1 MWRVQSLSSRNETRP
16 SRPLHSKRPQA
27 RLLGNPIESM
37 TKPSIKTIVKA
48 KDEAPSAL
56 DNSKDLLTAAMKDA
70 KTEHHNETK
79 KRDWRVSTGSLL
91 LDVATGGIRPSL
103 TRLCGVNNGGKT
115 PQMLEIVRN
124 ILKDVPK
131 SKALWVIAEGRGLS
145 AENMARCGLKF
156 VTKAEDWEPGTVFVL
171 YTNIFELVIKVIKDL
186 VKDNPNDN
194 VYAFVI
200 DSVDGLML
208 RDDALKEI
216 TESNRVA
223 GVPMLAKKML
233 QSLSLGMFTYGHW
246 MGLISQV
253 TAEIKLDPYSKAPNR
268 GGMFSGG
275 NSLLHGSDVIIQYE
289 PSYPGDFILD
299 GAGKMNDGKTK
310 PIGQNVKVTLVKSM
324 IETSR
329 KTTVVYPIRYGR
341 KPSGIWVEREIADM
355 VLAWGLATRTGAWI
369 AFTPAIRAELKDKG
383 IEIPEKVQ
391 GLDNLYALFEENRAA
406 TEYLFGKFG
415 EMLSAAPSK

>member
-1 MWRVQSLSSRNETRP
+1 MSVTKAPKTPKKEEAVESSTNDNSQTLLSS
-16 SRPLHSKRPQA
+16 
-27 RLLGNPIESM
+27 
-37 TKPSIKTIVKA
+37 
-48 KDEAPSAL
+48 
-56 DNSKDLLTAAMKDA
+56 AMKEA

-91 LDVATGGIRPSL
+91 LDAATGGIKPSL
-103 TRLCGVNNGGKT
+103 VRLCGVNNGGKT
-115 PQMLEIVRN
+115 PQMLEFVRN

-145 AENMARCGLKF
+145 DENKSRCGLKF
-156 VTKAEDWEPGTVFVL
+156 VTDPAEWVDGTIFVL
-171 YTNIFELVIKVIKDL
+171 YTNIFELVIKIIKDL

-208 RDDALKEI
+208 RDDAAKDI

-275 NSLLHGSDVIIQYE
+275 NSLLHGSDLILQYE
-289 PSYPGDFILD
+289 PAFLGDFILD

-310 PIGQNVKVTLVKSM
+310 PIGQNVKVTMVKSM
-324 IETSR
+324 VEATR
-329 KTTVVYPIRYGR
+329 KTTVIYPIKYGR

-355 VLAWGLATRTGAWI
+355 ILMMGLANRGGSWI
-369 AFTPAIRAELKDKG
+369 SFHPTLLKECEEAGLEL
-383 IEIPEKVQ
+383 PEKVQ
-391 GLDNLYALFEENRAA
+391 GVEKLYSLFEENEKL
-406 TEYLFGKFG
+406 TDYMFSKFNK
-415 EMLSAAPSK
+415 MLASPAS

>member
-1 MWRVQSLSSRNETRP
+1 
-16 SRPLHSKRPQA
+16 
-27 RLLGNPIESM
+27 M
-37 TKPSIKTIVKA
+37 TKQASTKTMVKPKMEDESIV
-48 KDEAPSAL
+48 
-56 DNSKDLLTAAMKDA
+56 DNSKSLLESAMKEA

-91 LDVATGGIRPSL
+91 LDAATGGIKPSL
-103 TRLCGVNNGGKT
+103 VRLCGVNNGGKT
-115 PQMLEIVRN
+115 PQMLEFVRN
-124 ILKDVPK
+124 IVKDVPK

-145 AENMARCGLKF
+145 EENRARCGLKF
-156 VTKAEDWEPGTVFVL
+156 VTDPAEWEDGTVFVL

-186 VKDNPNDN
+186 VKNNPNDN

-208 RDDALKEI
+208 RDDSVKDI

-253 TAEIKLDPYSKAPNR
+253 TAEIKLDPYAKGPNR

-275 NSLLHGSDVIIQYE
+275 NSLLHGSDLILQYE
-289 PSYPGDFILD
+289 PSFLGDFILD

-329 KTTVVYPIRYGR
+329 KTTLTYPIKYGR

-355 VLAWGLATRTGAWI
+355 ILMEGLATRGGSWI
-369 AFTPAIRAELKDKG
+369 TFHPSLVKECADKG
-383 IEIPEKVQ
+383 IEIPEKIQ
-391 GLDNLYALFEENRAA
+391 GIDKLYAFFEENERA
-406 TEYLFGKFG
+406 TQYMFDKFS
-415 EMLSAAPSK
+415 EMLSAAPTT

>member
-1 MWRVQSLSSRNETRP
+1 
-16 SRPLHSKRPQA
+16 
-27 RLLGNPIESM
+27 M
-37 TKPSIKTIVKA
+37 TKTSAKIVKP
-48 KDEAPSAL
+48 KNEESEAQ
-56 DNSKDLLTAAMKDA
+56 DNSKNILSTVMKDA
-70 KTEHHNETK
+70 SSEHHNATK

-91 LDVATGGIRPSL
+91 LDVATGGIKPSL
-103 TRLCGVNNGGKT
+103 TRLCGTNNSGKT

-145 AENMARCGLKF
+145 EENRARCGLKF
-156 VTKAEDWEPGTVFVL
+156 VTNPEEWEEGTVFVL
-171 YTNIFELVIKVIKDL
+171 YTNIFELVIKIIKDL
-186 VKDNPNDN
+186 VKNNPNDN

-200 DSVDGLML
+200 DSVDGLIL
-208 RDDALKEI
+208 RDDAAKEV
-216 TESNRVA
+216 TEANRVA

-289 PSYPGDFILD
+289 PAYPGDFILD
-299 GAGKMNDGKTK
+299 KEGKMNDGKTK
-310 PIGQNVKVTLVKSM
+310 VIGQNVKVTMIKS
-324 IETSR
+324 ILEASK

-355 VLAWGLATRTGAWI
+355 VLTWGLATRAGAWI
-369 AFTPAIRAELKDKG
+369 TFHDSLRKECADNKIEL
-383 IEIPEKVQ
+383 PEKIQ
-391 GLDNLYALFEENRAA
+391 GMDKLYAFFEENKAA
-406 TEYLFGKFG
+406 TEYLFSKFSD
-415 EMLSAAPSK
+415 MLSTQTSS